1 MKKQEMQA
9 TKLSKEMIDNIK
21 HYSENI
27 KTLDEFVDS
36 VRKNPGQYI
45 SAIGDEGFMNCIRE
59 IFQNATDEMD
69 RSYSPCNKVWVEYFE
84 NDFRTI
90 VTDNGRGLPPEDI
103 VRIYTKDHTSSN
115 YDKKAGSGNYSSGT
129 HGSGSKAVNAVSSLF
144 KVTTYRLG
152 RAWQIEFS
160 EGRPIKKYATGNK
173 KVPYAP
179 KEIPNKNNLQGT
191 VVEFTPD
198 FKILKSINIRAM
210 DVYTMIKDL
219 FPLYNINDQI
229 EFTGHTIDGKIIH
242 DDMIN
247 KDGIFT
253 FLIRKTDKPLI
264 APIRFGI
271 DNGTMKADVAI
282 TWTPDMNRSADVET
296 FANCTKVDTERSMPS
311 RGFFKGLCDFFRNY
325 MNKIFLANSRR
336 KLEVTNGDCLTGLVG
351 AISSAHIHPIFD
363 SQAKNVCKNDDLF
376 DFLRDL
382 TKRSLQNWAK
392 QKPEDLQKI
401 CGFLK
406 DVATART
413 NADKEKVNISKKY
426 KTDSLTKTPK
436 GFIKAENKDHLELFI
451 VEGLSAAS
459 PCQTSRDTRY
469 QAIFPIRGKMPNAF
483 SKSKQEMLKNEEVQ
497 AILGILGCGY
507 GKDFDIK
514 KCKYDKIIILS
525 DGDYDGF
532 HIRTLVL
539 IFLLTYCRPLIEEG
553 RVYAVLSPLYHI
565 NRKTKKWQY
574 FIDKDDFLVYVRNQF
589 CKNNTVA
596 HAKNKKVFTHK
607 ELDKLIDDF
616 GDYDLLMDTIS
627 SNLSIYPVLLEDIL
641 ILQYNA
647 KYSKF
652 SIFKNKIESKYK
664 YLKVEKR
671 NGQVVVDGL
680 AYNLAHTIVISQQFL
695 DFCRPLYAPLEKSEK
710 RYLLNGS
717 KVGLYELIRTYRQS
731 EPSNIERAKG
741 LGTLNDVE
749 IGISTL
755 SPENRKMLR
764 YTAQDINKEIE
775 EMRKVNDKKFTLI
788 EGVDIS
794 TFEF

>member
-1 MKKQEMQA
+1 M
-9 TKLSKEMIDNIK
+9 
-21 HYSENI
+21 
-27 KTLDEFVDS
+27 
-36 VRKNPGQYI
+36 
-45 SAIGDEGFMNCIRE
+45 
-59 IFQNATDEMD
+59 
-69 RSYSPCNKVWVEYFE
+69 
-84 NDFRTI
+84 
-90 VTDNGRGLPPEDI
+90 
-103 VRIYTKDHTSSN
+103 
-115 YDKKAGSGNYSSGT
+115 
-129 HGSGSKAVNAVSSLF
+129 
-144 KVTTYRLG
+144 
-152 RAWQIEFS
+152 
-160 EGRPIKKYATGNK
+160 
-173 KVPYAP
+173 
-179 KEIPNKNNLQGT
+179 
-191 VVEFTPD
+191 
-198 FKILKSINIRAM
+198 
-210 DVYTMIKDL
+210 
-219 FPLYNINDQI
+219 
-229 EFTGHTIDGKIIH
+229 
-242 DDMIN
+242 
-247 KDGIFT
+247 
-253 FLIRKTDKPLI
+253 
-264 APIRFGI
+264 
-271 DNGTMKADVAI
+271 
-282 TWTPDMNRSADVET
+282 
-296 FANCTKVDTERSMPS
+296 
-311 RGFFKGLCDFFRNY
+311 
-325 MNKIFLANSRR
+325 
-336 KLEVTNGDCLTGLVG
+336 
-351 AISSAHIHPIFD
+351 
-363 SQAKNVCKNDDLF
+363 
-376 DFLRDL
+376 
-382 TKRSLQNWAK
+382 
-392 QKPEDLQKI
+392 
-401 CGFLK
+401 
-406 DVATART
+406 
-413 NADKEKVNISKKY
+413 
-426 KTDSLTKTPK
+426 
-436 GFIKAENKDHLELFI
+436 
-451 VEGLSAAS
+451 
-459 PCQTSRDTRY
+459 
-469 QAIFPIRGKMPNAF
+469 
-483 SKSKQEMLKNEEVQ
+483 
-497 AILGILGCGY
+497 
-507 GKDFDIK
+507 
-514 KCKYDKIIILS
+514 
-525 DGDYDGF
+525 
-532 HIRTLVL
+532 
-539 IFLLTYCRPLIEEG
+539 
-553 RVYAVLSPLYHI
+553 SPLYHI